1 MSITAQDIEQFRDF
15 AQAKLAS
22 GEPDLTWQQL
32 FQDWLLEHPSD
43 EERDEV
49 NAIIRQ
55 GIADIDA
62 GNSRPA
68 DEVHSELRTKFK
80 FA

>member
-1 MSITAQDIEQFRDF
+1 MSITAQDIERFRDF
-15 AQAKLAS
+15 AQAKLA
-22 GEPDLTWQQL
+22 GECDLTWQKL
-32 FQDWLLEHPSD
+32 FQCWLLEHPSD

-62 GNSRPA
+62 GHSRLA
-68 DEVHSELRTKFK
+68 DEVHDELQKKFK
-80 FA
+80 LA